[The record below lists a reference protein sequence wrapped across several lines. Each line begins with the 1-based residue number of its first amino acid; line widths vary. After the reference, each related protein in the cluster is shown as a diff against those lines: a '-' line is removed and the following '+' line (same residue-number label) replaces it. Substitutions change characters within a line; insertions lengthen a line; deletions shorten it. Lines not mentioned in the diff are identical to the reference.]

1 MTGVWK
7 EMPRSKLLVQGGEA
21 PQLSL
26 QDWARV
32 RCLGATALSERRGE
46 KLAHKGFITHT
57 SS

>member
-1 MTGVWK
+1 
-7 EMPRSKLLVQGGEA
+7 MPRSKLLVQGGEA

-46 KLAHKGFITHT
+46 KLAHKGFHHSHFKLNIV
-57 SS
+57 